1 MKLFM
6 NGEFLGK
13 VPIIKIDGFT
23 TGPIE
28 EGDDNRFAL
37 GSIPN
42 QNRLPEVEQVRRT
55 IGTGVELVYE
65 CGKVS
70 IKNMSRGN
78 HKNAQ
83 KVVTRL
89 I

>member
-1 MKLFM
+1 M
-6 NGEFLGK
+6 
-13 VPIIKIDGFT
+13 PIIKIDGFT

-70 IKNMSRGN
+70 IKNMSRGK
-78 HKNAQ
+78 HK
-83 KVVTRL
+83 KRPKGKKGL

>member
-1 MKLFM
+1 M

-83 KVVTRL
+83 RS
-89 I
+89 